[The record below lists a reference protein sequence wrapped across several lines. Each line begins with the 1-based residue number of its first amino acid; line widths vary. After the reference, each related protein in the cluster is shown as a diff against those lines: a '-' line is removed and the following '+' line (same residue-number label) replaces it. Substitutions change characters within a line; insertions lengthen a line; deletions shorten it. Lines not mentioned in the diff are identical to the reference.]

1 MFGGGLFV
9 SLPWRGVGCSAM
21 YGRMI
26 RSVFLLWSYLWVF
39 AFSVYSRDRI
49 GETLSGPDS
58 HDTGQDHMVTFSV
71 TGVENGRSCCSGVFG
86 SISSTSLILS
96 GTSRASKKH
105 NSSART
111 VSRTGSSIRR
121 AVRITAVYADRNSG
135 CSLRAA
141 NGPKGSY
148 RSACRRDIFDQKA
161 GE

>member
-58 HDTGQDHMVTFSV
+58 HDTGQGPHGHLFGDWGGERSHLLQRGVRFDFQYITDSLWNIKSEQKTQLFS
-71 TGVENGRSCCSGVFG
+71 
-86 SISSTSLILS
+86 
-96 GTSRASKKH
+96 
-105 NSSART
+105 
-111 VSRTGSSIRR
+111 
-121 AVRITAVYADRNSG
+121 
-135 CSLRAA
+135 
-141 NGPKGSY
+141 
-148 RSACRRDIFDQKA
+148 
-161 GE
+161 